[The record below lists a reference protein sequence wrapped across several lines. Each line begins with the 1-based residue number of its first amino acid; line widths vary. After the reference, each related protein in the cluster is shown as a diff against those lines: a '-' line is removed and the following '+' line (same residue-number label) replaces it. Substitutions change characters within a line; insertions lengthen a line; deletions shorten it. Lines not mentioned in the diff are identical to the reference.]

1 MFPLR
6 RKQSDIWYTL
16 LLVSIGAT
24 LTGLVATI
32 LVFKFYA
39 FQLTLQNGQET
50 WLHDINLFYLAAPL
64 ASGLLIPY
72 LWWCL
77 IIKPSRLSVSIGIGI
92 GLLGSIIAHPL
103 AWYLALL
110 FAFLIREKTVASIV
124 VGNPLENLMGCL
136 FLSLF
141 SLIEVG
147 WITILI
153 GCLAGGCIA
162 FFQSKCHCS
171 ERWQQALSKT
181 A

>member
-6 RKQSDIWYTL
+6 RKQLDIWYTL
-16 LLVSIGAT
+16 LLVGIGAT

-32 LVFKFYA
+32 LVFRFYA

-50 WLHDINLFYLAAPL
+50 LLHDINVFYIAAPL
-64 ASGLLIPY
+64 ASALLIPC
-72 LWWCL
+72 LWWRL
-77 IIKPSRLSVSIGIGI
+77 IIKPSRLNVSRGIGI

-110 FAFLIREKTVASIV
+110 FAFLLKAKTIGSIT
-124 VGNPLENLMGCL
+124 VGNPLENLVGCL

-147 WITILI
+147 WITILV
-153 GCLAGGCIA
+153 GGLAGGCIA
-162 FFQSKCHCS
+162 FLQSKCHCS